1 MIKLTPLITEAWGE
15 KSIDM
20 LLYQPNLPISYSI
33 SKKNDMITK
42 GKAVRVLGMRGFRRL
57 IKQQNTKAVVP
68 AAQF

>member
-1 MIKLTPLITEAWGE
+1 MIKLTPLITEAWDE

-42 GKAVRVLGMRGFRRL
+42 GKAVRVLGM
-57 IKQQNTKAVVP
+57 N
-68 AAQF
+68 